1 MYRFFTILFV
11 SLLASSTAVGQT
23 ESTESSQFR
32 GAGGTGVVASRDFP
46 ETWSSD
52 SNVAWAVDLK
62 GGGLSSPVVVG
73 DRIFL
78 TTAIGFAEPA
88 SFMQGVSDM
97 RPKLP
102 EGSLKFHVMCL
113 KLDDGSLVWEKT
125 IADQKPEHPI
135 HASNSFA
142 TESPA
147 SDGEHLFVYFAS
159 IGKLAGMDL
168 DGNVLWQKDIGAYP
182 TGNGFGPGSSITVGD
197 GRVFVQCDNDQS
209 SFVAAYDTKTG
220 DEVWNKPREGRTS
233 WATPIFWK
241 NDLRSELVTCGSG
254 FVTSYN
260 PANGEEYWSI
270 SNIGMSFSSS
280 PAVDNKRI
288 YFGNS
293 GPRSSGPLVAISA
306 GMKGKV
312 QFAANAKIENVAW
325 SKMQAGPGMSS
336 PVSVGGYV
344 YVAGKRMLTCYSAE
358 DGAQVYKTRMQLGS
372 MAASLWAAGDRVFAM
387 DETGKAIAIEVGPE
401 MKISSTNQIDND
413 LFWSTPA
420 MAGNSLLIRGNKK
433 LYCIRK

>member
-23 ESTESSQFR
+23 ESTDSSQFR

-113 KLDDGSLVWEKT
+113 KLDDGSMVWEKT

-168 DGNVLWQKDIGAYP
+168 DGNVLWQKDIGAFP
-182 TGNGFGPGSSITVGD
+182 TGNG
-197 GRVFVQCDNDQS
+197 
-209 SFVAAYDTKTG
+209 
-220 DEVWNKPREGRTS
+220 
-233 WATPIFWK
+233 
-241 NDLRSELVTCGSG
+241 L
-254 FVTSYN
+254 
-260 PANGEEYWSI
+260 
-270 SNIGMSFSSS
+270 
-280 PAVDNKRI
+280 
-288 YFGNS
+288 
-293 GPRSSGPLVAISA
+293 
-306 GMKGKV
+306 
-312 QFAANAKIENVAW
+312 
-325 SKMQAGPGMSS
+325 
-336 PVSVGGYV
+336 
-344 YVAGKRMLTCYSAE
+344 
-358 DGAQVYKTRMQLGS
+358 
-372 MAASLWAAGDRVFAM
+372 SL
-387 DETGKAIAIEVGPE
+387 IHI
-401 MKISSTNQIDND
+401 
-413 LFWSTPA
+413 
-420 MAGNSLLIRGNKK
+420 
-433 LYCIRK
+433 